1 MKAVIQRVSHADVT
15 VDGEVY
21 GKIDRG
27 LLILLGVGKDDDEKE
42 AAWLAD
48 KIAAMRIFEDENEK
62 MNLSVTDINGSVL
75 VISQFTLYADCHK
88 GNRPNF
94 LAAGRPELA
103 EPLYEYF
110 VKLLRNKGLKVET
123 GIFGAHMMVNMCN
136 DGPVTII
143 LER

>member
-136 DGPVTII
+136 DGPVTIT

>member
-15 VDGEVY
+15 VDGKVY

-103 EPLYEYF
+103 EPLYEHF
-110 VKLLRNKGLKVET
+110 VKLLKNKGLKVET

>member
-48 KIAAMRIFEDENEK
+48 KIAAMRIFSLDRK
-62 MNLSVTDINGSVL
+62 SVV
-75 VISQFTLYADCHK
+75 
-88 GNRPNF
+88 
-94 LAAGRPELA
+94 
-103 EPLYEYF
+103 
-110 VKLLRNKGLKVET
+110 
-123 GIFGAHMMVNMCN
+123 
-136 DGPVTII
+136 
-143 LER
+143 